1 MYVMGN
7 NNYGQLF
14 TQDTTTRGYATPVET
29 DKDILTATITKIM
42 DTNQVQQQT

>member
-1 MYVMGN
+1 MGN

-29 DKDILTATITKIM
+29 DKDILTATITKKL
-42 DTNQVQQQT
+42 